1 MIRPAL
7 LLLVLLPT
15 ALSAQSVSPGNWDLK
30 STAVELVIP
39 GTPGFMLKMMKGRSK
54 TEHKCLLPDHARAGP
69 GALFTPDPKA
79 KCTVERSQIAG
90 GHIDQVMMCPQKKGP
105 PVRATRTG
113 TYSATGV
120 TARLTMA
127 GETPKGPMRVIIDQ
141 TASRTEAKCR

>member
-15 ALSAQSVSPGNWDLK
+15 ALSAQSVSPGNWDVK

-54 TEHKCLLPDHARAGP
+54 TEHKCLLPDQARTGP
-69 GALFTPDPKA
+69 AALFAPDPKA
-79 KCTVERSQIAG
+79 KCSVERSQIAG

-113 TYSATGV
+113 TYNATGV

-127 GETPKGPMRVIIDQ
+127 GETPKGPMRVVIDQ
-141 TASRTEAKCR
+141 TASRTEPKCR